1 MAAKLLTE
9 RMGWISCG
17 SSDSCT
23 NALAGKSRVPA
34 YRVAGPCDTRAV
46 QSTKAESASNGAL
59 LVLLFIVGVVL
70 TLGDIVLVA
79 VLVGT
84 TPPPWLWSVLA
95 GSPWGPIALVAWWF
109 IRRHR
114 RRVRFMQDN
123 GIPAR
128 ATITAIRATG
138 SSINSRPVLL
148 LDVSVAMPGRPA
160 YQATVRNAP
169 PIHLVGMLRPGVGLP
184 VKVDP
189 GRPERL
195 LVDWAEAERETSP
208 AR

>member
-1 MAAKLLTE
+1 
-9 RMGWISCG
+9 
-17 SSDSCT
+17 
-23 NALAGKSRVPA
+23 
-34 YRVAGPCDTRAV
+34 V
-46 QSTKAESASNGAL
+46 QSTKANSGVNSPL
-59 LVLLFIVGVVL
+59 LVLLFTVGVVL
-70 TLGDIVLVA
+70 TIGDIILIA

-109 IRRHR
+109 IRQHR
-114 RRVRFMQDN
+114 RRIRYIEDH

-138 SSINSRPVLL
+138 ASVNARPVLL
-148 LDVSVAMPGRPA
+148 LDVSVAVPGRLA
-160 YQATVRNAP
+160 YPATVRNAP

-208 AR
+208 VR

>member
-1 MAAKLLTE
+1 M
-9 RMGWISCG
+9 
-17 SSDSCT
+17 
-23 NALAGKSRVPA
+23 
-34 YRVAGPCDTRAV
+34 
-46 QSTKAESASNGAL
+46 QSTKAKSASNGAP
-59 LVLLFIVGVVL
+59 LVLLFTVGVVL
-70 TLGDIVLVA
+70 TVGDVVLVA

-84 TPPPWLWSVLA
+84 TPPPPWLWSVLA

-109 IRRHR
+109 VRRHR
-114 RRVRFMQDN
+114 RRERFMQDN

-138 SSINSRPVLL
+138 ASINARPVLH
-148 LDVSVAMPGRPA
+148 LDVSVAVLGRPA
-160 YQATVRNAP
+160 YQATVRTAP

-189 GRPERL
+189 GRAERL
-195 LVDWAEAERETSP
+195 LVDWAQAERETSP

>member
-1 MAAKLLTE
+1 MRRCRA
-9 RMGWISCG
+9 
-17 SSDSCT
+17 
-23 NALAGKSRVPA
+23 SRA
-34 YRVAGPCDTRAV
+34 FRRTRVAGPCDTHAV
-46 QSTKAESASNGAL
+46 QSTKAKSASNGAL
-59 LVLLFIVGVVL
+59 LVLLFTVGVVL
-70 TLGDIVLVA
+70 TIGDIVLVA

-84 TPPPWLWSVLA
+84 TPPPWFWSVLA

-114 RRVRFMQDN
+114 HRVRFMQEN

-128 ATITAIRATG
+128 ATIAAIRTTG

-148 LDVSVAMPGRPA
+148 LDVSVAVPGVWA
-160 YQATVRNAP
+160 YPATVRTAP
-169 PIHLVGMLRPGVGLP
+169 LIHLVGVLRPGVGLP

-195 LVDWAEAERETSP
+195 LVDWAQAERETSP
-208 AR
+208 AH

>member
-1 MAAKLLTE
+1 MRHCRLRSAWPG
-9 RMGWISCG
+9 RPRS
-17 SSDSCT
+17 
-23 NALAGKSRVPA
+23 ALAGKSRVPA
-34 YRVAGPCDTRAV
+34 YRVAGPCDTHAM
-46 QSTKAESASNGAL
+46 QSTKAKSASNGAL
-59 LVLLFIVGVVL
+59 LVVLFTVGVVL
-70 TLGDIVLVA
+70 TVGDVVLVA

-84 TPPPWLWSVLA
+84 TPPPWLWSLLA
-95 GSPWGPIALVAWWF
+95 VSPWGPIALLAWWF

-128 ATITAIRATG
+128 ATITAIRTTG

-148 LDVSVAMPGRPA
+148 LDVLVAVPARPV
-160 YQATVRNAP
+160 YQATVRTAP
-169 PIHLVGMLRPGVGLP
+169 PIHLAGMLRPGVGLP

-189 GRPERL
+189 GRPEQL
-195 LVDWAEAERETSP
+195 LVDWAQAERETSP

>member
-1 MAAKLLTE
+1 MRVWNAVLT
-9 RMGWISCG
+9 RCQAIRAFRR
-17 SSDSCT
+17 T
-23 NALAGKSRVPA
+23 
-34 YRVAGPCDTRAV
+34 RVAGPCDTHAV
-46 QSTKAESASNGAL
+46 QSIEAKSASNGAL
-59 LVLLFIVGVVL
+59 LALLFTVGVVL
-70 TLGDIVLVA
+70 TVGDVVLVA
-79 VLVGT
+79 MLIGT

-114 RRVRFMQDN
+114 RRLRFMQEY

-128 ATITAIRATG
+128 ATISAIRTTG
-138 SSINSRPVLL
+138 ASINSRPVLL
-148 LDVSVAMPGRPA
+148 LDVSVAVPGRLA

-195 LVDWAEAERETSP
+195 LVDWAQAERETSP
-208 AR
+208 AH